1 MKKDLNLFMTKED
14 IIDKLDE
21 VFQEIVYNQSVD
33 IGIIAKLEDTINFLE
48 NSGVQVVVVL

>member
-1 MKKDLNLFMTKED
+1 MTKDD

-21 VFQEIVYNQSVD
+21 VFQEIVYNPTVD
-33 IGIIAKLEDTINFLE
+33 IGIIAMLEDTINFLE